1 MAEGNN
7 KYDELENL
15 PDAASE
21 ASEEPAEKNIAQQIE
36 AAAKVQDASM
46 YLRGQKKVKVIK
58 KSAIKA
64 IVDSIIKTYGGIEH
78 QELISKI
85 AEYEF
90 TISNLKQDKLRLSE
104 QLAQVQGGQQALQ
117 EDEVIRYEKQ
127 IEELRARLE
136 AAEKILAQEVS
147 KERLAELEE
156 EVLRLRQ
163 RVKELEHGL
172 ELAVTVEEF
181 DYGLAIEAAM
191 EQTQK
196 ITEIDEIV
204 GKALEADPNKR
215 DLQDLKGVLEAMTAR
230 LAFFKDL
237 FEAWGPVYS
246 GLLKKVEEKE
256 GSVGVVAELVR
267 LSARNYGLNREMELY
282 GQFLETAEAAVKSR

>member
-90 TISNLKQDKLRLSE
+90 TISNLKQDKLSLSE
-104 QLAQVQGGQQALQ
+104 QLAQLQGGQQALQ